1 MTKIIY
7 RIASNMCPAL
17 FVSWPE
23 IFMKNTENYTLVG
36 SGSQIQYINNVHIEV
51 TKISAITLQ
60 LLTNV

>member
-51 TKISAITLQ
+51 TKISAI
-60 LLTNV
+60 